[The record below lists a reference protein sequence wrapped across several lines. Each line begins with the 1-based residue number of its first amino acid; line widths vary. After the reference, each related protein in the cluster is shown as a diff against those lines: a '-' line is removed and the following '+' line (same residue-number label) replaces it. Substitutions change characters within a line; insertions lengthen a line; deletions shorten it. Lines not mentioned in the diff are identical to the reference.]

1 MAGAAGD
8 CIGFHAEGR
17 APPVSIP
24 EGEWRV
30 SDDTLLTLATCEG
43 ILRGGGVTP
52 EAIAAGLVDAFR
64 RRRIPGLGAS
74 TLRALRALDEG
85 AHWAAAG
92 RPGERAAGNGAAM
105 RIAPLALFVTGES
118 EEERRLVRDVCRITH
133 KNDEAYVAALAVIR
147 ALHLGGEPGAAAP
160 DAIGSIARAL
170 PDTCVRDAMLSLAA
184 LGADADEAVAAE
196 ISGTSGYA
204 VESVPLAIFLGLR
217 WRDDAGAAIQAAVR
231 CGGDTDTIA
240 SIAGQIAGAAG
251 AEIPDD
257 WAARIPLAADIRRL
271 AADLASL
278 RGE

>member
-1 MAGAAGD
+1 RAILNHMAQCRPAARPCQRLSARNPLDRPRRAVTRAVAARGSPSRSDPRLEPRRLAPRGCRYSGSVIRGAHIERMLMAGAAGD

-118 EEERRLVRDVCRITH
+118 EEERRLV
-133 KNDEAYVAALAVIR
+133 
-147 ALHLGGEPGAAAP
+147 
-160 DAIGSIARAL
+160 
-170 PDTCVRDAMLSLAA
+170 
-184 LGADADEAVAAE
+184 
-196 ISGTSGYA
+196 
-204 VESVPLAIFLGLR
+204 
-217 WRDDAGAAIQAAVR
+217 
-231 CGGDTDTIA
+231 
-240 SIAGQIAGAAG
+240 
-251 AEIPDD
+251 
-257 WAARIPLAADIRRL
+257 
-271 AADLASL
+271 
-278 RGE
+278 